1 MDGDAIDVGVVDEP
15 DDLIGE
21 KFSVVLRRQVRLGRL
36 RRVELKTF
44 ADALSQDVQGRIGLH
59 DLGHR
64 LLNQR
69 LGARE
74 PVAESGV
81 KVVRLLKKESTHK
94 TGKSDMLIL

>member
-1 MDGDAIDVGVVDEP
+1 VDGDAIDVGVVDEP

-64 LLNQR
+64 LLNQWF
-69 LGARE
+69 GARE
-74 PVAESGV
+74 PVAKSGV